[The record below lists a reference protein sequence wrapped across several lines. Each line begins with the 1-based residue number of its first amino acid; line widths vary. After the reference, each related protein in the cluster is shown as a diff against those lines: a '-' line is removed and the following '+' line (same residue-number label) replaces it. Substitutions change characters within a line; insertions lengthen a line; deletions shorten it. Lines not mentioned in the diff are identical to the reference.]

1 MWRTTRFSNNN
12 YSFRII
18 NHATTA
24 TAAATT
30 TTTSSS
36 SSSVSHFH
44 SNILCLL
51 TQGEV
56 CLWLFV
62 FVSGVGVVLASL
74 ALDWCSGMVSD
85 GFRTQKKVSWIP
97 GKERSERVLASAISI
112 DGRKEWTCKFCSESD
127 VWTRWRCRRCCFDI
141 PAGLRGSTGRR
152 STQELENGPRALRR
166 QAGRKTESPKVWR
179 LKIRSLGRGLRPW
192 RRRGEGAQ
200 ALQGLPARRESGMEE
215 ECGVDMDL
223 EDEVESRKKLD
234 EQ

>member
-1 MWRTTRFSNNN
+1 M
-12 YSFRII
+12 

-24 TAAATT
+24 KAAAT

-62 FVSGVGVVLASL
+62 FVSSVGVVLASL
-74 ALDWCSGMVSD
+74 ALDWCSRMVSD

-97 GKERSERVLASAISI
+97 GKERAERVLASAISI

-127 VWTRWRCRRCCFDI
+127 VWTRVRCRRCCFDI
-141 PAGLRGSTGRR
+141 PAGLRGKYRQATAGRTGEWSTGS
-152 STQELENGPRALRR
+152 STSSGEEDRKSKSLEAENKELRTR
-166 QAGRKTESPKVWR
+166 TE
-179 LKIRSLGRGLRPW
+179 
-192 RRRGEGAQ
+192 A
-200 ALQGLPARRESGMEE
+200 
-215 ECGVDMDL
+215 
-223 EDEVESRKKLD
+223 
-234 EQ
+234 